1 MTELALARLSLKDGV
16 YEATVAHMTEDALRF
31 EAVVN
36 GRVIATG
43 TATRGTGRACVLRLE
58 LPARL
63 IGAQVQIVDIR
74 HETGAVLDRFSV
86 VCDPQIAGDLRAE
99 LDMLRAEFDL
109 LKSAFRRHCSETGAD

>member
-1 MTELALARLSLKDGV
+1 
-16 YEATVAHMTEDALRF
+16 
-31 EAVVN
+31 
-36 GRVIATG
+36 
-43 TATRGTGRACVLRLE
+43 
-58 LPARL
+58 
-63 IGAQVQIVDIR
+63 VQIVDIR

>member
-1 MTELALARLSLKDGV
+1 MTELTLARLGLKDGV
-16 YEATVAHMTEDALRF
+16 YEATVAHMTEDALR
-31 EAVVN
+31 
-36 GRVIATG
+36 
-43 TATRGTGRACVLRLE
+43 LE
-58 LPARL
+58 LPAHL

>member
-1 MTELALARLSLKDGV
+1 MTELTLARLGLKDGV

-36 GRVIATG
+36 GQVIAIG
-43 TATRGTGRACVLRLE
+43 TATRGTGQACLFRLE
-58 LPARL
+58 LPAQL
-63 IGAQVQIVDIR
+63 IGAQVQIVDIL

-99 LDMLRAEFDL
+99 LDTLRAEFDL